1 MVNVK
6 QVASWGLLMAL
17 TWGSQAD
24 SASAQ
29 FNRFARSLRY
39 SNGDVT
45 STPVSGRTGTPRT
58 LNTGAEPLPIAG
70 VAFVNSGNRTCIVKS
85 RTRGPSATSNYDF
98 DHSASSC
105 MSPTAGVVSRNVDA
119 PAATFITGL
128 EVCLPNTPDTTTGD
142 RIAGVRIHLSRVEAD
157 GTVVSMNSSESAVT
171 PDCAN
176 WQPRVDCPANSLAV
190 NVVAQTNPQGVIRGG
205 LSLSCAP
212 LVGPPLR
219 APLDGTNW
227 GIDFTTRVNASGFTS
242 PSGASLRR
250 IETDG
255 IYHST
260 VIGRGSDNR
269 ICAVQA
275 VVRTITQGSP
285 AGHPRLYGEMFRT
298 GLCAQAGQ
306 PVVWSEPSLTEGP
319 AATAFRIGGTLGVTA
334 LGGGFTRT
342 VHANGTII
350 YAANQGAALETVALF
365 PALPFQTSYS
375 GVQFSDRYC
384 PADHAAT
391 GIIMYEVN
399 NAYTDYNL
407 TCSPIVRPAVL
418 TTGPRTRPR

>member
-1 MVNVK
+1 MLKVK

-24 SASAQ
+24 GASAQ

-39 SNGDVT
+39 TGSSVT
-45 STPVSGRTGTPRT
+45 STAVSGRSGSPRT
-58 LNTGAEPLPIAG
+58 TNDDAQPLPIAG
-70 VAFVNSGNRTCIVKS
+70 VFFSNFGNSTCMVKS
-85 RTRGPSATSNYDF
+85 RTRGPSSTSVYD
-98 DHSASSC
+98 DMHQASSC
-105 MSPTAGVVSRNVDA
+105 PLPTAGVVSRSVDA
-119 PAATFITGL
+119 PGATFITGL

-157 GTVVSMNSSESAVT
+157 GTVVSMNTSESAVA

-190 NVVAQTNPQGVIRGG
+190 NVLAQANPQGVIRGG
-205 LSLSCAP
+205 LALSCAP

-306 PVVWSEPSLTEGP
+306 PVVWSEPSVTEGP

-365 PALPFQTSYS
+365 PALPFQTGYS
-375 GVQFSDRYC
+375 GGQLSDRYC

-399 NAYTDYNL
+399 NGYTDYNL

-418 TTGPRTRPR
+418 TSGPRVRPR

>member
-1 MVNVK
+1 MV
-6 QVASWGLLMAL
+6 QVNRVTLGVLMVAL
-17 TWGSQAD
+17 AWGSQAGA
-24 SASAQ
+24 ASAQ
-29 FNRFARSLRY
+29 FNRFARSLSY
-39 SNGDVT
+39 ANGAVT
-45 STPVSGRTGTPRT
+45 STPVSGRSGTPRP
-58 LNTGAEPLPIAG
+58 LNSAAEPLPIAG
-70 VAFVNSGNRTCIVKS
+70 IAFVNFANKTCMVKS
-85 RTRGPSATSNYDF
+85 RTRGPSLTSNYD
-98 DHSASSC
+98 DMHQASSC
-105 MSPTAGVVSRNVDA
+105 SMTTTPVARNVDA
-119 PAATFITGL
+119 PGATFITGL

-171 PDCAN
+171 PDCVT

-190 NVVAQTNPQGVIRGG
+190 NVLAQTNPQGVVRGG
-205 LSLSCAP
+205 LALSCAP
-212 LVGPPLR
+212 LVTQGLAR
-219 APLDGTNW
+219 PLDGSNW
-227 GIDFTTRVNASGFTS
+227 GIDFTTRVAASGFTS

-260 VIGRGSDNR
+260 VLGRGSDSR

-306 PVVWSEPSLTEGP
+306 PVVWSEPSVTEGP
-319 AATAFRIGGTLGVTA
+319 AATAFRIGGTLGATA
-334 LGGGFTRT
+334 LGGGFTRGE
-342 VHANGTII
+342 HPNGNTY
-350 YAANQGAALETVALF
+350 YAANQGAALQTVALY
-365 PALPFQTSYS
+365 PALPFQTIFS
-375 GVQFSDRYC
+375 GAQFSDRYC
-384 PADHAAT
+384 PSDHVAT
-391 GIIMYEVN
+391 GIIVYEVN

-418 TTGPRTRPR
+418 TSGPRTRPR